1 MSEFEVEAFIF
12 DKKIGNILLKDGVVY
27 FEYDKVFQTSTL
39 EISPLKLPLSLK
51 GVYTNND
58 DKYFEGLPG
67 VFHDTLP
74 DKFGTKVIERYFES
88 KNIPPHELNVIQKLM
103 FIGDK
108 SIGAITYKP
117 IIHKLDEQKIN
128 ELIELQNFYD
138 NAKKIVSGDAIEVV
152 DEMLSFMDSAASAG
166 GARAKAIIGYNQ
178 ISKEM
183 ISGVKK
189 DLKEGFEHYLIKF
202 DIAKD
207 DNSSSDYTKIEYLYM
222 TMAKE
227 AGINVP
233 EIELLLHKNLAHYL
247 IKRFDRADGE
257 VFHLHSVAGLTHSNF
272 NIPMHYSYDELLRLT
287 RYLTGNQSAV
297 NEQFKRMVFNI
308 VGRNQ
313 DDHAKNFS
321 FIMNE
326 DGVWN
331 ISPAYDITYA
341 YGSGYTKEHQMSINA
356 KTSNINL
363 EDLYKIADI
372 VDIPQKEVNLIVE
385 NIGDKFLEFK
395 KRALNL
401 GIDKNLIEDINKNI
415 RWNIIKKDKNVF
427 V

>member
-12 DKKIGNILLKDGVVY
+12 DKKIGNILLKDGIVY

-117 IIHKLDEQKIN
+117 IIHKLDEQKTN

-138 NAKKIVSGDAIEVV
+138 NAKKILSGDAIEVV

-313 DDHAKNFS
+313 DDHAKNFA
-321 FIMNE
+321 FIMDKN
-326 DGVWN
+326 GVWN
-331 ISPAYDITYA
+331 LSPAYDITYA
-341 YGSGYTKEHQMSINA
+341 NGTGYTKNHQLSVRGKTNNFSLNDILEIATLHSIKKSFA
-356 KTSNINL
+356 KETINQIT
-363 EDLYKIADI
+363 EI
-372 VDIPQKEVNLIVE
+372 
-385 NIGDKFLEFK
+385 FSSFK
-395 KRALNL
+395 NRAKQL
-401 GIDKNLIEDINKNI
+401 D
-415 RWNIIKKDKNVF
+415 IKKDFISEINKSIRLNF
-427 V
+427 K